1 MLHVPVRRFNLSE
14 RLVPEAAAPF
24 TRVEMKVIA
33 MWRGSWATFRTGMV
47 SLLMLATL
55 LVYAIPSHAI
65 LVPHDR
71 FMAPHEHAAAVTAD
85 ETTATR
91 DHDRAPCGDEGVF
104 EGGVCCSVAQCATM
118 HGGLITDAV
127 AVSVPRLTM
136 SDDLPAPIMPEGI
149 GSSPAQRPPRLI
161 I

>member
-1 MLHVPVRRFNLSE
+1 
-14 RLVPEAAAPF
+14 
-24 TRVEMKVIA
+24 
-33 MWRGSWATFRTGMV
+33 
-47 SLLMLATL
+47 MLATL
-55 LVYAIPSHAI
+55 LVYAAPSHAI
-65 LVPHDR
+65 LVPYDR
-71 FMAPHEHAAAVTAD
+71 SAAPHEHAAAVTID

-91 DHDRAPCGDEGVF
+91 DRDQAPCADEGLP

-127 AVSVPRLTM
+127 AVSVPRLVM
-136 SDDLPAPIMPEGI
+136 ANHLPAPMIPEGI

>member
-1 MLHVPVRRFNLSE
+1 
-14 RLVPEAAAPF
+14 
-24 TRVEMKVIA
+24 MKVIA
-33 MWRGSWATFRTGMV
+33 MWRGSWTTFRTGMV

-71 FMAPHEHAAAVTAD
+71 SVSPHEHAAAVTAD
-85 ETTATR
+85 EKTAAR
-91 DHDRAPCGDEGVF
+91 DHDQAPCADESLLDGS
-104 EGGVCCSVAQCATM
+104 VCCSVAQCATM

-127 AVSVPRLTM
+127 AEIVPRLSM
-136 SDDLPAPIMPEGI
+136 SNYLPTPIIPEGI

>member
-1 MLHVPVRRFNLSE
+1 
-14 RLVPEAAAPF
+14 
-24 TRVEMKVIA
+24 MKVIA

-55 LVYAIPSHAI
+55 LAYAVPSHVI
-65 LVPHDR
+65 LVPDDWSMVPHGH
-71 FMAPHEHAAAVTAD
+71 APVTAD
-85 ETTATR
+85 ETTVVR
-91 DHDRAPCGDEGVF
+91 DHDQALCADEGLLD
-104 EGGVCCSVAQCATM
+104 GSACCSVAQCATM

-127 AVSVPRLTM
+127 AVIVPRLAM
-136 SDDLPAPIMPEGI
+136 SNYLPTPIIPEGI